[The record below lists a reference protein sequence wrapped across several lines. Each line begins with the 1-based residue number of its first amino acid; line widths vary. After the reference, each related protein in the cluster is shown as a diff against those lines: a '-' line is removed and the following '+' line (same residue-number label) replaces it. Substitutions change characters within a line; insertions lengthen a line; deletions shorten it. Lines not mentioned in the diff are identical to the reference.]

1 MRDADNIKDI
11 DNIDK
16 VNWMGFIFFDKSKRN
31 VESLPSYMPV
41 KSKRVGVFVNADK
54 GDILSKAREY
64 GFNIIQLHGNED
76 ADYCQSLRQM
86 LDKDIQIIKM
96 IQVSDSSDIHN
107 VSIYEDSVDY
117 FLFETKCQSYG
128 GSGTQ
133 FDWNILE
140 EYEGTK
146 PFLITGG
153 ISPDDVDKVKAF
165 HHPMFAGI
173 DLNSKFET
181 APAFKDVEAIKAFVA
196 NF

>member
-1 MRDADNIKDI
+1 MRDADNIKDV

-16 VNWMGFIFFDKSKRN
+16 VNWMGFIFFAKSKRN

-41 KSKRVGVFVNADK
+41 KSKRVGVFVNAAK
-54 GDILSKAREY
+54 GDILSKVREY

-86 LDKDIQIIKM
+86 LGKDIQIIKM

-181 APAFKDVEAIKAFVA
+181 APAFKDVEAIKTFVA